1 VDFVALHLYLAFA
14 GTGAMVLV
22 ALEGGARAWLKRA
35 PDRWSAG
42 VYAVATLALMITIG
56 GGLGL
61 FVRGARPRESLH
73 FIYAVL
79 VLATI
84 PFVDALTSK
93 ASPRMRGLA
102 TMLGALVGLVLIWR
116 LFSTG

>member
-1 VDFVALHLYLAFA
+1 MDFVALHLYLAFA
-14 GTGAMVLV
+14 GAAAMVLV
-22 ALEGGARAWLKRA
+22 ALEGTVRAWLKRA
-35 PDRWSAG
+35 PGRLSAW
-42 VYAVATLALMITIG
+42 VSALAMLALMITIG

-61 FVRGARPRESLH
+61 FVRGARPREFLH

-79 VLATI
+79 ALATI

-93 ASPRMRGLA
+93 ASPRMQGLA
-102 TMLGALVGLVLIWR
+102 TMLGALVALVVIWR